1 MERVREVNVSMSAV
15 ETARESCR
23 AWFEKL
29 DLDEVI
35 AFLAEDITFVGTG
48 EDEFVRGKPGMAA
61 REAGYF

>member
-15 ETARESCR
+15 ETAR
-23 AWFEKL
+23 
-29 DLDEVI
+29 
-35 AFLAEDITFVGTG
+35 DITFVGTG

>member
-15 ETARESCR
+15 ETAREFCR

-35 AFLAEDITFVGTG
+35 AFLAEDNSQPWATG
-48 EDEFVRGKPGMAA
+48 CPP
-61 REAGYF
+61 